1 MSGVENRPMQWHSVC
16 VKIVS
21 IGVVLRKSGGTN
33 GVQAMPTGVI
43 MAYHVDLYPELF
55 VVQAEIAVHGNII
68 IPGFVLSVL
77 QLFIL

>member
-1 MSGVENRPMQWHSVC
+1 MNGVSGVENRPMQWHSVC

-43 MAYHVDLYPELF
+43 M
-55 VVQAEIAVHGNII
+55 VQA
-68 IPGFVLSVL
+68 
-77 QLFIL
+77 